1 MKIGNID
8 TYTDLELALMVLL
21 DYLGSGNERK
31 KKLGP
36 RYSKVQSL
44 VNDIL
49 WTEVIPDGSGKSGY
63 SKDDVKKALL
73 KVEPSHED
81 YLDLIDDILTEL

>member
-21 DYLGSGNERK
+21 DYLGTGNERK
-31 KKLGP
+31 KKLGS
-36 RYSKVQSL
+36 RYKAVQTL

-49 WTEVIPDGSGKSGY
+49 WTEVIPDGSGISGY
-63 SKDDVKKALL
+63 SKDDITKALL